1 MVMLANTQGI
11 ADTHPQTED
20 GAGPVLTLSGIS
32 KSFPGVKA
40 LSEVSLELFP
50 GEVTALVGENGAGKS
65 TIVKILT
72 GIYQPDEGAIAIN
85 GTPVS
90 FPTAQDAGRAGVTA
104 PAS

>member
-20 GAGPVLTLSGIS
+20 GTGPVLTLSGIS

-50 GEVTALVGENGAGKS
+50 GKLPPWWVKTARVNPPS
-65 TIVKILT
+65 
-72 GIYQPDEGAIAIN
+72 
-85 GTPVS
+85 
-90 FPTAQDAGRAGVTA
+90 
-104 PAS
+104 

>member
-40 LSEVSLELFP
+40 LNVAAKVLIFIAGAVP
-50 GEVTALVGENGAGKS
+50 GGS
-65 TIVKILT
+65 
-72 GIYQPDEGAIAIN
+72 YCP
-85 GTPVS
+85 
-90 FPTAQDAGRAGVTA
+90 GRRKRRG
-104 PAS
+104 

>member
-50 GEVTALVGENGAGKS
+50 GKLLPWWGKTARVNPPS
-65 TIVKILT
+65 
-72 GIYQPDEGAIAIN
+72 
-85 GTPVS
+85 
-90 FPTAQDAGRAGVTA
+90 
-104 PAS
+104 